1 MENFRPLYIN
11 NWEET
16 QAFPFIK
23 RVAYL
28 IQFHDFYML
37 NTVVFEKLKVLIEL
51 TVPVVTLP
59 CVRLKLL
66 DDNDTV

>member
-1 MENFRPLYIN
+1 MPLYIN
-11 NWEET
+11 NWKEA

-23 RVAYL
+23 SVAYL
-28 IQFHDFYML
+28 KLFHDIYFL